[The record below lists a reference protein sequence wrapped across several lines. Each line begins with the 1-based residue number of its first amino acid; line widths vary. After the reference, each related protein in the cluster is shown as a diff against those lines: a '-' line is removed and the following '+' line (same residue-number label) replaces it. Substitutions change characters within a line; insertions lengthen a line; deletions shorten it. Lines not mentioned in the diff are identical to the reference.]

1 MTSEQSKTLAFL
13 ARRVGALE
21 KKVETLED
29 TTQQLVDILEQVTNN
44 QDTFRPTIQ
53 TLARVLYQVQD
64 HIKASEARWERCS
77 I

>member
-1 MTSEQSKTLAFL
+1 MTSEQAKTLAFL

-21 KKVETLED
+21 KKVETLEE
-29 TTQQLVDILEQVTNN
+29 TTQQLVSILEKVTNN

-64 HIKASEARWERCS
+64 HIQASEARWEKCPV
-77 I
+77 